1 MATKAPI
8 NPRRL
13 SRELALLSLSQ
24 INQNTEIAKPEDI
37 HHFLQAAIRTL
48 KDEIHEALESATSEV
63 IKGSDHLVYSETRAV
78 NVKEA
83 KTMVQQA
90 ITLTQS
96 AINRL
101 GAALELPEFI
111 QMSNQSQV
119 REYTIEVIQ
128 CVLRRTKEIEETLES
143 SIVEWQLNRISR
155 IDRDILR
162 IAVAEILYLDVPKK
176 VAINEAVEL
185 AKRYSDEDGYR
196 FINGLLRRVTEK
208 LKNTST
214 SQI

>member
-24 INQNTEIAKPEDI
+24 INQNVEIIQSEELNN
-37 HHFLQAAIRTL
+37 FLVAAIRTL

-63 IKGSDHLVYSETRAV
+63 IKGSDHLVYSETRAT

-111 QMSNQSQV
+111 QLSNQSEV
-119 REYTIEVIQ
+119 REYTLELIK
-128 CVLRRTKEIEETLES
+128 CVHRRSKEIEETLES
-143 SIVEWQLNRISR
+143 SIVEWQLHRISR

-162 IAVAEILYLDVPKK
+162 IAVAEIIYLDVPKK

-208 LKNTST
+208 LKNPLTT
-214 SQI
+214 KI